1 MTTRSIEEIE
11 SDARARGLA
20 PMWRRPGMR
29 AHPASKCPPQHWPYE
44 QVKSF
49 LLEAAPEISPEDC
62 ERRVLV
68 LESKGL
74 PNSWYLSPTLFAGVQ
89 MLLPGET
96 AAAHRH
102 TQAACR
108 FAFEGAGVYA
118 AVEGERLLVEPGD
131 LLITPRWAWHDHG
144 HEGTDPA
151 LWLDVLDVPLV
162 AHLDAE
168 FREWSNSTTQVIAA
182 PTGSSEAMFGHGLTP
197 VEVSG
202 SSLKRYPYKRAR
214 EAIAHLL
221 KTNQIDPRWGAKLE
235 YRDPSSGGS
244 ILPAITAFLQ
254 GLPKGFKS
262 QRRKTTE
269 TTLLVLVEGA
279 ATVKAGEAVYH
290 LKPKDIVL
298 VPSWEP
304 LVIESTQET
313 IIFSVSNKPLL
324 DKLDLWREEMG

>member
-1 MTTRSIEEIE
+1 
-11 SDARARGLA
+11 
-20 PMWRRPGMR
+20 
-29 AHPASKCPPQHWPYE
+29 
-44 QVKSF
+44 
-49 LLEAAPEISPEDC
+49 
-62 ERRVLV
+62 
-68 LESKGL
+68 
-74 PNSWYLSPTLFAGVQ
+74 
-89 MLLPGET
+89 
-96 AAAHRH
+96 
-102 TQAACR
+102 
-108 FAFEGAGVYA
+108 
-118 AVEGERLLVEPGD
+118 
-131 LLITPRWAWHDHG
+131 
-144 HEGTDPA
+144 
-151 LWLDVLDVPLV
+151 
-162 AHLDAE
+162 
-168 FREWSNSTTQVIAA
+168 
-182 PTGSSEAMFGHGLTP
+182 MFGHGLTP

-221 KTNQIDPRWGAKLE
+221 KTNQIDRRWGAKLE